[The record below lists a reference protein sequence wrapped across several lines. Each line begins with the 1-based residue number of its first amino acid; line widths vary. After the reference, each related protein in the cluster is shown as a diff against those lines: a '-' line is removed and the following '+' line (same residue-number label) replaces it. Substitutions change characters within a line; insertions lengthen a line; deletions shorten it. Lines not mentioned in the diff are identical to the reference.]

1 MKWTNSYRSFGL
13 KTKRSTGL
21 KTIEHKHQYQA
32 RVPGPPG
39 GMAGNAPVRQAGQQ
53 AHVRPLAADAHVR
66 QATGQVDARLAAVE
80 LAAEDVREPGL
91 VGPRPVRFGPSA
103 RVRARMPRSRMM
115 LPTRL
120 PDAVTPLRSSAAL
133 IFPAPQRSWPSHRTA
148 RTSPAIGSTRSA
160 SGCSIIQ

>member
-1 MKWTNSYRSFGL
+1 
-13 KTKRSTGL
+13 
-21 KTIEHKHQYQA
+21 
-32 RVPGPPG
+32 
-39 GMAGNAPVRQAGQQ
+39 MAGDAPVRQAGQQ

-66 QATGQVDARLAAVE
+66 QATGQVGARLAAVE

-133 IFPAPQRSWPSHRTA
+133 IFLAL
-148 RTSPAIGSTRSA
+148 
-160 SGCSIIQ
+160 

>member
-1 MKWTNSYRSFGL
+1 
-13 KTKRSTGL
+13 
-21 KTIEHKHQYQA
+21 
-32 RVPGPPG
+32 
-39 GMAGNAPVRQAGQQ
+39 MAGNAPVRQAGQQ

-66 QATGQVDARLAAVE
+66 QVTGQAGARLVAVE

-91 VGPRPVRFGPSA
+91 VGPRPVRSGPSA
-103 RVRARMPRSRMM
+103 RVRARMPRSRMT

-148 RTSPAIGSTRSA
+148 RTSPAIGSTRPA